1 MTYSHHLT
9 KGLKMEETMK
19 KLFNNWRLAFLIT
32 LIATTQSF
40 PEHPVVTEYVQVA
53 LQNNNL
59 ILEEKQKVVASKSKY
74 KQSLGNYLPSLTL
87 QSRYSR
93 SEGGRSFSL
102 PFSDIINPVYQALNF
117 PDESMLD
124 NQEIQ
129 LMPEDEFETKLSLV
143 QPIFNPSIYLG
154 MQIAKEQNS
163 IQKLTKEIIKVEITK
178 AFRLSYYSWI
188 LTKEAQK
195 VYELSLIQAEKRLQ
209 ITEKL
214 NEAGMVTSDAV
225 LAMQSDVLEAKQAIL
240 SNETIEKSLRWEIN
254 KILNKPLETSLK
266 YIVPDSLIKMIRH
279 STKDVDSMIN
289 NKIQILESSNIINS
303 KIKTNEQFKYLP
315 TLALAVDAG
324 VLSED
329 FKFENDGFITG
340 SLVLQWNLFSGL
352 KRKK

>member
-1 MTYSHHLT
+1 
-9 KGLKMEETMK
+9 
-19 KLFNNWRLAFLIT
+19 
-32 LIATTQSF
+32 
-40 PEHPVVTEYVQVA
+40 
-53 LQNNNL
+53 
-59 ILEEKQKVVASKSKY
+59 
-74 KQSLGNYLPSLTL
+74 
-87 QSRYSR
+87 
-93 SEGGRSFSL
+93 
-102 PFSDIINPVYQALNF
+102 
-117 PDESMLD
+117 MLD

-195 VYELSLIQAEKRLQ
+195 VYELSLIQAEKQLQ

-352 KRKK
+352 KRKNRITEAKYAEKATEFKISEEKIDLQKNIKIYSNKIETAKAALKPAEKLLETSELYYDHILNSYKNGTKTASDLSEAHLKLNKAALKLKKKQINVLLTYSHLLSIQDKCFD